1 MLIIPLFSGCLSL
14 VTMREMMESE
24 RGEPQIEQTIETHTI
39 AHIFSFNSL
48 DDIQVYENTT
58 SFYVRED
65 ASEIVIYFKA
75 TFAGSDQIGQF
86 GCNELV
92 SRYVNARLINAD
104 GDVVWSENV
113 CEDYNPM
120 NTHLYP
126 ESDFSTGEWT
136 IDVEARGFGEEF
148 LGTFKDSF
156 SVVVTVYKDCL
167 EYPTEDLCVDA

>member
-1 MLIIPLFSGCLSL
+1 MVQIRVRFRK
-14 VTMREMMESE
+14 THAREVVSIFLASHAHNSAIFRMSQLGDDERDDGIR

-126 ESDFSTGEWT
+126 EPDFSTGEWT
-136 IDVEARGFGEEF
+136 IDVEARGFG
-148 LGTFKDSF
+148 KNS
-156 SVVVTVYKDCL
+156 
-167 EYPTEDLCVDA
+167 